1 MKRILL
7 LVLAGALAAIAILYG
22 LRIAEKA
29 SNAAVTAFLPRG
41 TIVFAHLPDLNR
53 TRDQWHESDT
63 YRLYREPAVQDFLRK
78 PLARAPKKN
87 SGSEMVQEF
96 GQLDP
101 KDIFVALTS
110 MANDTPKFAA
120 GFRFSGNQDD
130 AEPVISKWRSQ
141 LLGKAS
147 AAKHETVDYEQHK
160 IDTFTGR
167 SVTLSTA
174 YDGHWFFASN
184 DLTELKTLLDRADG
198 RVTDRQSL
206 LSAEEAFRAAM
217 AKMPANYA
225 LCLYVQPKIFGEKI
239 AALRGALGQQIAP
252 DQRTMLEQIRSVCA
266 TTRFE
271 NGKMHDV
278 IFAGMPRFE
287 QDSDLT
293 RDSIALGTK
302 DTFFYV
308 ASLLNLSK
316 QLGPLLDSTGTGNVL
331 GAGMQKIGNALSAAG
346 ITIEDWKAAF
356 GAELGAL
363 ADWPPNAHWPSAIV
377 AFPVKD
383 AARAKEIIR
392 VLARASDE
400 DATWRETDRDGVLFF
415 LMQSVGSLVVFHPT
429 IAISNKVMVV
439 GLDEASVEAALRRS
453 ETSNSDLASSANYKS
468 AARSVPTPAN
478 FFAYIDT
485 ALLYSRLDA
494 TLRPI
499 LLMGAAFMPGANDK
513 VDLTK
518 IPPAEIITKH
528 LSPIVSSQTYKE
540 EGYLTE
546 SIGPVTLNQAGVGV
560 GIVAGFGFAAY
571 QRGMSPLSNVLGAL
585 APPAPQVVT
594 PAPSLSPT
602 PSGTP

>member
-1 MKRILL
+1 MRRILL
-7 LVLAGALAAIAILYG
+7 LVLAGALAAMAILYG

-29 SNAAVTAFLPRG
+29 SNAAVTAFLPRE

-53 TRDQWHESDT
+53 MRDQWHQCDI
-63 YRLYREPAVQDFLRK
+63 YQLYRETAVQDFLRK

-87 SGSEMVQEF
+87 SVSEMVQEF
-96 GQLDP
+96 QELDP

-110 MANDTPKFAA
+110 MANDAPKFAA
-120 GFRFSGNQDD
+120 GFRFAGSQDD

-141 LLGKAS
+141 LLGKAP
-147 AAKHETVDYEQHK
+147 AATRETVDYEQHK
-160 IDTFTGR
+160 IDIFTGR
-167 SVTLSTA
+167 PVTLSTV

-184 DLTELKTLLDRADG
+184 DLTELKAVLDRADG

-206 LSAEEAFRAAM
+206 LNTEKAFRAAM

-225 LCLYVQPKIFGEKI
+225 LCFYVQPKIFAEKI

-252 DQRTMLEQIRSVCA
+252 DQRTMLEQIRSVCG

-278 IFAGMPRFE
+278 IFAGMPKFE
-287 QDSDLT
+287 EDSALT
-293 RDSIALGTK
+293 RESVAFGTK

-316 QLGPLLDSTGTGNVL
+316 QLGPLLDSTGTGNIL
-331 GAGMQKIGNALSAAG
+331 GAGMQKLGNALSAAG

-356 GAELGAL
+356 GAELGAI
-363 ADWPPNAHWPSAIV
+363 ADWPPSRHWPSAIV
-377 AFPVKD
+377 VFPVKD

-415 LMQSVGSLVVFHPT
+415 SMESAGGLVAFHPT
-429 IAISNKVMVV
+429 IAKSIKVMII
-439 GLDEASVEAALRRS
+439 GLDEASVEAAMRRS
-453 ETSNSDLASSANYKS
+453 KTSTSDLSSSANYRS
-468 AARSVPTPAN
+468 AAQLVPTPAN

-485 ALLYSRLDA
+485 ALLYSRLDN

-499 LLMGAAFMPGANDK
+499 LLMGAAFMPGANDN
-513 VDLTK
+513 VDLGK
-518 IPPAEIITKH
+518 IPPPEIITKH
-528 LSPIVSSQTYKE
+528 LTPIVSSQTYKGD
-540 EGYLTE
+540 GYLTE
-546 SIGPVTLNQAGVGV
+546 SVGPVTLNQAGVGLGV
-560 GIVAGFGFAAY
+560 VVGFGFAAY
-571 QRGMSPLSNVLGAL
+571 QRGPSPLWNVLGAFSS
-585 APPAPQVVT
+585 PAPQVAT
-594 PAPSLSPT
+594 PAPSLSPR